1 MAKIRVDLSY
11 TIVDG
16 SDVVFTAPC
25 NCSAVDGLK
34 VCYPDGEKEF
44 IFKDA
49 HGNALTGI
57 GNLFAKGALVKVIL
71 DVTNGHAFIQNAD
84 TNAYIEKTFA
94 KKVDKVAVG
103 GYSDESATDEAALE
117 AWLESTILPSMAD
130 NSHTNI
136 VFKCGAIC
144 PWVLM
149 GAVYKHT
156 NQWVVIELT
165 SHVDGHRYTKI
176 KNETWQKTFCAEA
189 VYTMGEM
196 EATAAYFP
204 KICKFFIVNVF
215 IGAGYGGEYH
225 SFAVDAYTLQ
235 DGEKRY
241 FDYFTPWWMLDNSNN
256 QTVTRSGCRLT
267 VQKRESK
274 KDVAFTLKAMDNTPG
289 DAHITRIVGYC

>member
-1 MAKIRVDLSY
+1 MAKIKVDLSY

-16 SDVVFTAPC
+16 SEVVFTAPC

-34 VCYPDGEKEF
+34 VYYPDGEKEF
-44 IFKDA
+44 VFKDA
-49 HGNALTGI
+49 HGNALTGV

-84 TNAYIEKTFA
+84 TNAYLENTFA
-94 KKVDKVAVG
+94 KKVDKVAVS
-103 GYSDESATDEAALE
+103 GYSDEYATDEAALE
-117 AWLESTILPSMAD
+117 AWLENTILPAMAD
-130 NSHTNI
+130 NSYTNI
-136 VFKCGAIC
+136 VFRCGAIC

-149 GAVYKHT
+149 GAVYKHN

-204 KICKFFIVNVF
+204 KICKFYLVETCVVTGWGTCYNTFV
-215 IGAGYGGEYH
+215 
-225 SFAVDAYTLQ
+225 VDAYTLK
-235 DGEKRY
+235 DDTPRY
-241 FDYFTPWWMLDNSNN
+241 YHHKIPWVDPTMREQILI
-256 QTVTRSGCRLT
+256 SGCVLT
-267 VQKRESK
+267 VKKRK
-274 KDVAFTLKAMDNTPG
+274 ANKDIAFTLSSTDTSAGFDPC
-289 DAHITRIVGYC
+289 ITRIVGYC

>member
-1 MAKIRVDLSY
+1 MAKIKVDLSY

-16 SDVVFTAPC
+16 SEVVFTAPC

-34 VCYPDGEKEF
+34 LYYPDGEKEF
-44 IFKDA
+44 VFKDA
-49 HGNALTGI
+49 HGNALTGV

-84 TNAYIEKTFA
+84 TNAYLEKTFA
-94 KKVDKVAVG
+94 QKVDKVAVS

-130 NSHTNI
+130 NSYTNI
-136 VFKCGAIC
+136 VFKCSAIC

-176 KNETWQKTFCAEA
+176 KNDTWQKTFCAEA

-196 EATAAYFP
+196 ETTAAYFP
-204 KICKFFIVNVF
+204 KICKFYIVDVQVSTPDMRYF
-215 IGAGYGGEYH
+215 H
-225 SFAVDAYTLQ
+225 SFAVDAYTLKS
-235 DGEKRY
+235 DTSRNYDFEVPFYNMGEY
-241 FDYFTPWWMLDNSNN
+241 CTN
-256 QTVTRSGCRLT
+256 GCRLT
-267 VQKRESK
+267 VKKRGSNN
-274 KDVAFTLKAMDNTPG
+274 DIAFTLAETGLGGPLSTC
-289 DAHITRIVGYC
+289 ITRIVGYC